1 MNHIPE
7 RNVKRS
13 SRYFSRMQEEFPQVY
28 IGELRFERF
37 CDSYATSLRDFA
49 RQCNPESVSSLCFS
63 GCNLGALRDDAFELV
78 VKSIRC
84 FAHLQILKMN
94 GCNLCTTR
102 LKAIM
107 RCLKDH
113 HYFANDNAQSSKLYF
128 GLNNVFDASFL
139 DARWAPLRGVGT
151 FSITATGIS
160 DVDLEIIASTFPRL
174 INVYL
179 CKTNVECKYICAL
192 VRSLPR
198 LQILGLDSTPCG
210 DVGVRQILN
219 AMKERCQVHEDSGL
233 LDERAA
239 PLEVWLRD
247 VQSPTMEWD
256 DLLKFVCSREN
267 LDKFVLKHDMQNAIC
282 TFPRHAIASHS
293 NVVVAVYISGHEP
306 FVVNYG
312 KVLCSKSVQ
321 FIAKDAINE
330 LNLFLMCDEKKVKD
344 PDIMARKT
352 AFRIAFARLFL
363 DAEVNRHHYVPGCI
377 QFIKTDVH
385 SGNVEANYYTGNE
398 LLGKRNARCEYLIEV
413 EAEVNYA
420 AKEQR

>member
-1 MNHIPE
+1 MH
-7 RNVKRS
+7 
-13 SRYFSRMQEEFPQVY
+13 EEFPQVY

-37 CDSYATSLRDFA
+37 CDSYAKSLRDFA
-49 RQCNPESVSSLCFS
+49 RQCNPESVRSLCFS
-63 GCNLGALRDDAFELV
+63 GCNLGALEGDAFDLV
-78 VKSIRC
+78 VESIRR

-107 RCLKDH
+107 GCLKDH

-128 GLNNVFDASFL
+128 GLNNVLDASFL
-139 DARWAPLRGVGT
+139 DERWAPLRGVGT
-151 FSITATGIS
+151 FSITCTGIA
-160 DVDLEIIASTFPRL
+160 DMHLNMVASTFPMLRNL
-174 INVYL
+174 YL
-179 CKTNVECKYICAL
+179 CNTKVECKHISAL

-219 AMKERCQVHEDSGL
+219 AMKERRQFHENVGL
-233 LDERAA
+233 LDEGPA

-247 VQSPTMEWD
+247 VRNPTTEWG
-256 DLLKFVCSREN
+256 DLLKFVSSREN

-330 LNLFLMCDEKKVKD
+330 LNLLLMCDEKKVKD

-352 AFRIAFARLFL
+352 AFRMAFARLL
-363 DAEVNRHHYVPGCI
+363 ADAEVNRHHYVPGCI
-377 QFIKTDVH
+377 QLIKTDVH

-398 LLGKRNARCEYLIEV
+398 LLGKRNARCKYVIEV
-413 EAEVNYA
+413 EAEVDHA